1 MTDFNSLYSC
11 GDYQHG
17 LVTGVID
24 IPMGS
29 SHKIEWDRTT
39 GAFRLDRVDPMI
51 FAKPVNY
58 GFIPQTLDED
68 GDELDILCVTREP
81 LPTGLVISGR
91 ILGLLDFR
99 DGDDPDY
106 KIVIVPADDRDAGDR
121 IRSLEDLALG
131 GRNRS
136 GTTSTTTKT
145 STKDHQRR
153 FWAGVRSR
161 MPSRSSTPAAN
172 AGRNTRQDRAK
183 AQNPDIPFATTRG
196 DPWNIPPRRPSQLR

>member
-1 MTDFNSLYSC
+1 MTDFNALYSC

-106 KIVIVPADDRDAGDR
+106 KVVIVPADDRDAGDS
-121 IRSLEDLALG
+121 IRSLEDLGTRWQEQIRHHFDHYKDFQQGSPTQVLG
-131 GRNRS
+131 WGSIRDAITIIDACSKRWQEQHPT
-136 GTTSTTTKT
+136 G
-145 STKDHQRR
+145 
-153 FWAGVRSR
+153 
-161 MPSRSSTPAAN
+161 SS
-172 AGRNTRQDRAK
+172 
-183 AQNPDIPFATTRG
+183 
-196 DPWNIPPRRPSQLR
+196 